1 MSNHEWTLTDTNQSR
16 ENHGFETRSFPR
28 SLAATHRGFSFC
40 LANPISSI
48 HGYHGLGSARGSRA
62 CLKAWPSLRVR
73 CSGGLAETISIH
85 HGGTRTFLRSC
96 FSFIKPYAGAIAD
109 VIVSSGTIAKCSGP

>member
-28 SLAATHRGFSFC
+28 SLAATHRGFSFY

-48 HGYHGLGSARGSRA
+48 HGYHGLGSAHGSRA
-62 CLKAWPSLRVR
+62 YF
-73 CSGGLAETISIH
+73 GGLTKTVFYFTTQNMKLKEI
-85 HGGTRTFLRSC
+85 FE
-96 FSFIKPYAGAIAD
+96 
-109 VIVSSGTIAKCSGP
+109 SGKQDEKMRHELPAFVLERNAPIT